1 MKFLD
6 LGRYKSVAIGLAAF
20 MLLIGLVLGFN
31 MYMSQLFSNDLS
43 GVKYLS
49 RQQVQPAVVVAN
61 SHAIAARLK
70 SHESIN
76 DAFSDLRAAATD
88 IDQTLNSLA
97 NTATVT
103 DEQGRMYSFSSMH
116 DEPAASTLQSAARS
130 WNSYKTKLDVVLRLS
145 GNPYDT
151 DASGVMTLN
160 ERGQRLAEALA
171 ALTPFEEKVQKELSA
186 AFKTVSE
193 QLEAN
198 GKSRVGVLRLV
209 QIAAIVIALGGLI
222 AILSYLGGTL
232 RSEEIQSGLARKE
245 TTNILRTVN
254 EGLFLLDRNQRIGS
268 ERSLAMANI
277 FRREDLDGMTFEG
290 LLRNIVPEKTLKTA
304 QDYVTLLWGERVNEK
319 LVKTINPLNEVEVH
333 FDNPAGGFDTHFL
346 EFDFNR
352 VKSDGQLTHLLVTV
366 NDVTKRVMLARE
378 LQESQEKAQAQL
390 DLLLRILHVDP
401 STLTG
406 FLTDAETSLKMVN
419 TILRE
424 PAREESVFR
433 SKIDNIYR
441 QIHAVKGESSALGL
455 KTVEQRAHSFE
466 ESLSEIKSR
475 TSISGND
482 FLPLVVKLDDLFN
495 HLAQVREMLGRLVDL
510 HQAIATRRASETGTK
525 TTQKT
530 EVDSEEVNDWLANAN
545 NDDPREGTS
554 ALESLMS
561 GNGLKRTLDKLAQK
575 VADNSAKQVELETTG
590 LETVPEAYRRA
601 IKDIT
606 IQLVRNAVVHGIEA
620 PAERKGTNKP
630 EFGQLS
636 IEFADHG
643 ANGVEL
649 TVKDDGRG
657 LQLDRIKQVAI
668 ERGLLSAGQAA
679 LLDQRQTMALIFRPG
694 FSTADG
700 VTSDAG
706 RGAGM
711 DLVRVVVA
719 ELNGR
724 VGMSTAKGRYTKF
737 KVWLPPLSQAVVAA

>member
-6 LGRYKSVAIGLAAF
+6 LGRYKSIAMGLAAF
-20 MLLIGLVLGFN
+20 MLLIGMVLGFN

-43 GVKYLS
+43 GVKFLA
-49 RQQVQPAVVVAN
+49 RQQLQPAVITAN
-61 SHAIAARLK
+61 THTLAARLK
-70 SHESIN
+70 THEAIT
-76 DAFSDLRAAATD
+76 DAFSELRNAANSV
-88 IDQTLNSLA
+88 DQTLASLA
-97 NTATVT
+97 NDGSVT
-103 DEQGRMYSFSSMH
+103 DDQGAIYSFSSMR
-116 DEPAASTLQSAARS
+116 DEPAASTLQSAQKRWGA
-130 WNSYKTKLDVVLRLS
+130 YKTKLDTVLRLV
-145 GNPYDT
+145 GNPYET
-151 DASGVMTLN
+151 DANGAISLN
-160 ERGQRLAEALA
+160 ERGQRLAQ
-171 ALTPFEEKVQKELSA
+171 ALTELTPLEVSMQKELSA

-198 GKSRVGVLRLV
+198 GKARVALLRIV
-209 QIAAIVIALGGLI
+209 QIASIIIALGGLI

-232 RSEEIQSGLARKE
+232 RAEEVQSGLARKE
-245 TTNILRTVN
+245 TADILRTVN
-254 EGLFLLDRNQRIGS
+254 EGLFLLDRNQRIGT
-268 ERSLAMANI
+268 ERSLALANI
-277 FRREDLDGMTFEG
+277 FHRDDLDGMTFEN

-333 FDNPAGGFDTHFL
+333 FDNPNGGFETHFL

-352 VKSDGQLTHLLVTV
+352 VKSDGQLSHLLVTV

-401 STLTG
+401 ASLTG
-406 FLTDAETSLKMVN
+406 FLGDAETSLKMVN

-424 PAREESVFR
+424 PAREEAMFR

-441 QIHAVKGESSALGL
+441 QIHAVKGEASALGL
-455 KTVEQRAHSFE
+455 KTVEQRAHAFE
-466 ESLSEIKSR
+466 ESLNDIKTR
-475 TSISGND
+475 ANISGND

-510 HQAIATRRASETGTK
+510 HQAIATRRASETRTS
-525 TTQKT
+525 QKT
-530 EVDSEEVNDWLANAN
+530 EVDSEEINDWLANDSSEDA
-545 NDDPREGTS
+545 REGTS
-554 ALESLMS
+554 ALEALMS

-575 VADNSAKQVELETTG
+575 VADNSTKQVELECSG
-590 LETVPEAYRRA
+590 LESVPEVYRRSV
-601 IKDIT
+601 KDIA
-606 IQLVRNAVVHGIEA
+606 IQLVRNAVVHGIET
-620 PAERKGTNKP
+620 PAERRNANKP

-636 IEFADHG
+636 IEFIDHG
-643 ANGVEL
+643 AQGMDL
-649 TVKDDGRG
+649 IVKDDGGG
-657 LQLDRIKQVAI
+657 LPLERIKQVAI
-668 ERGLLSAGQAA
+668 ERGLLSAAQAA

-694 FSTADG
+694 FSTAEE
-700 VTSDAG
+700 VTGDAG

-711 DLVRVVVA
+711 DLVRVLVA

-737 KVWLPPLSQAVVAA
+737 KIWLPAPSQAAAA

>member
-6 LGRYKSVAIGLAAF
+6 LGRYKSIAMGLAAF

-43 GVKYLS
+43 GVKYLA
-49 RQQVQPAVVVAN
+49 RQQIQPAVITAN
-61 SHAIAARLK
+61 THALAARLK
-70 SHESIN
+70 THEPIV
-76 DAFSDLRAAATD
+76 DAFTELRSAANSV
-88 IDQTLNSLA
+88 DQTLGSLA
-97 NTATVT
+97 NDGSIT
-103 DEQGRMYSFSSMH
+103 DDQGHLYSFASMR
-116 DEPAASTLQSAARS
+116 DEPAASTLVSAQKRWS
-130 WNSYKTKLDVVLRLS
+130 TYKAKLDTVLRL
-145 GNPYDT
+145 GGANPYQ
-151 DASGVMTLN
+151 SENNIVSLN
-160 ERGQRLAEALA
+160 ERGQRLTQALVE
-171 ALTPFEEKVQKELSA
+171 LDPLETTMQKELSG
-186 AFKTVSE
+186 AFQTVGE

-198 GKSRVGVLRLV
+198 GKSRIGMLRIV
-209 QIAAIVIALGGLI
+209 QIASIVIALCGLI

-232 RSEEIQSGLARKE
+232 RAEEVQSGLARKE
-245 TTNILRTVN
+245 TADILRTVN

-268 ERSLAMANI
+268 ERSLALATT
-277 FRREDLDGMTFEG
+277 FRRDDLDGLTFEG

-304 QDYVTLLWGERVNEK
+304 QDYVQLLWGERVNEK

-352 VKSDGQLTHLLVTV
+352 VKSDGQLSHLLVTV

-401 STLTG
+401 ASLTG

-424 PAREESVFR
+424 PAREEEMFR

-441 QIHAVKGESSALGL
+441 QIHAVKGEASALGL
-455 KTVEQRAHSFE
+455 KTVEQRAHGFE
-466 ESLSEIKSR
+466 ESLNDIKAR
-475 TSISGND
+475 TTISGND

-510 HQAIATRRASETGTK
+510 HQAIATRRASESSTP
-525 TTQKT
+525 QKT
-530 EVDSEEVNDWLANAN
+530 EVDSEEVNDWLSSRNAE
-545 NDDPREGTS
+545 DALEGTS
-554 ALESLMS
+554 ALEALMS
-561 GNGLKRTLDKLAQK
+561 GNGMKRTLDKLAQK
-575 VADNSAKQVELETTG
+575 VADNSTKQVELECTG
-590 LETVPEAYRRA
+590 LESVPEAYRRA
-601 IKDIT
+601 IKDIA
-606 IQLVRNAVVHGIEA
+606 IQLVRNAVVHGIET
-620 PAERKGTNKP
+620 PAERRKSNKS

-643 ANGVEL
+643 AQGMEL
-649 TVKDDGRG
+649 TVKDDGAG
-657 LQLDRIKQVAI
+657 LQLDRIKRVAI

-679 LLDQRQTMALIFRPG
+679 VLDQRQTMALIFRPG
-694 FSTADG
+694 FSTADE

-711 DLVRVVVA
+711 DLVRVLVA

-737 KVWLPPLSQAVVAA
+737 KIWLPVPSQAAAA

>member
-1 MKFLD
+1 M
-6 LGRYKSVAIGLAAF
+6 GLAAF

-43 GVKYLS
+43 GVKYLA
-49 RQQVQPAVVVAN
+49 RQQIQPAVVTAN

-70 SHESIN
+70 THEAIS
-76 DAFSDLRAAATD
+76 DAFNELRNAATS
-88 IDQTLNSLA
+88 IDQTLSNLA
-97 NTATVT
+97 NDGSVT
-103 DEQGRMYSFSSMH
+103 DDQGRVYGFSSMR
-116 DEPAASTLQSAARS
+116 DEPAASTLQSAEKR
-130 WNSYKTKLDVVLRLS
+130 WNAYKAKLDTVLRLS
-145 GNPYDT
+145 GNPYET
-151 DASGVMTLN
+151 APNGVIGLN
-160 ERGQRLAEALA
+160 ERGQRLSQALA
-171 ALTPFEEKVQKELSA
+171 ELEPLEATMQKELSA

-198 GKSRVGVLRLV
+198 GKSRVGVLRIV
-209 QIAAIVIALGGLI
+209 QIASIVIALAGLI

-232 RSEEIQSGLARKE
+232 RAEEIQSGLARKE
-245 TTNILRTVN
+245 TADILRTVN

-268 ERSLAMANI
+268 ERSLALANI
-277 FRREDLDGMTFEG
+277 FRRDDLDGMTFEQ
-290 LLRNIVPEKTLKTA
+290 LLRNIVPEKTMKTA

-333 FDNPAGGFDTHFL
+333 FDNPGGGFDTHFL

-366 NDVTKRVMLARE
+366 NDVSKRVMLARE
-378 LQESQEKAQAQL
+378 LIESQEKAQAQL

-401 STLTG
+401 ESLTG
-406 FLTDAETSLKMVN
+406 FLSDAETSLKMVN

-424 PAREESVFR
+424 PAREESMFR

-441 QIHAVKGESSALGL
+441 QIHAVKGEASALGL
-455 KTVEQRAHSFE
+455 KTVEQRAHAFE
-466 ESLSEIKSR
+466 DSLGEIKGR
-475 TSISGND
+475 NAISGND

-510 HQAIATRRASETGTK
+510 HQAIATRRASESGTK
-525 TTQKT
+525 SSAQKT
-530 EVDSEEVNDWLANAN
+530 EVDSEEVNDWLASSN
-545 NDDPREGTS
+545 NGDPREGTS
-554 ALESLMS
+554 ALEALMS

-575 VADNSAKQVELETTG
+575 VADNSTKQVELECSG
-590 LETVPEAYRRA
+590 LESVPEKYRRS
-601 IKDIT
+601 IKDIA
-606 IQLVRNAVVHGIEA
+606 IQLVRNAVVHGIET
-620 PAERKGTNKP
+620 PAERRTANKS

-643 ANGVEL
+643 SQGMEL
-649 TVKDDGRG
+649 TVKDDGCG
-657 LQLDRIKQVAI
+657 LQLERIKQVAV

-694 FSTADG
+694 FSTAED

-711 DLVRVVVA
+711 DLVRVLVA

-737 KVWLPPLSQAVVAA
+737 KIWLPAPSQAAAA

>member
-6 LGRYKSVAIGLAAF
+6 LGRYKSVAMGLAAF
-20 MLLIGLVLGFN
+20 MLLIGMVLGFN
-31 MYMSQLFSNDLS
+31 MYMSQLFSKDLS

-49 RQQVQPAVVVAN
+49 RQQIQPAVIVAN
-61 SHAIAARLK
+61 SHTVAARLK
-70 SHESIN
+70 THEDIS
-76 DAFSDLRAAATD
+76 DAFNEMRVATNS
-88 IDQTLNSLA
+88 IDQTLGSLA
-97 NTATVT
+97 NDGTVT
-103 DEQGRMYSFSSMH
+103 DDLGRIYSFSSMQ
-116 DEPAASTLQSAARS
+116 DEPAASTLQSASKR
-130 WNSYKTKLDVVLRLS
+130 WNTYKAKLDTVLRLS

-151 DASGVMTLN
+151 DANGVISLN
-160 ERGQRLAEALA
+160 ERGQRLSQAVAELA
-171 ALTPFEEKVQKELSA
+171 PLEAMMQKELSA

-198 GKSRVGVLRLV
+198 GKSRVGTLRIV
-209 QIAAIVIALGGLI
+209 QIASIIIALAGLI

-232 RSEEIQSGLARKE
+232 RAEEIQSGLARKE
-245 TTNILRTVN
+245 TADILRTVN

-268 ERSLAMANI
+268 ERSLALANI
-277 FRREDLDGMTFEG
+277 FRRDDLDGMTFEA

-304 QDYVTLLWGERVNEK
+304 QDYVQLLWGERVNEK

-333 FDNPAGGFDTHFL
+333 FDNPGGGFDTHFL

-352 VKSDGQLTHLLVTV
+352 VKSEGQLSHLLVTV

-401 STLTG
+401 ESLTG
-406 FLTDAETSLKMVN
+406 FLSDAETSLKMVN

-424 PAREESVFR
+424 PAREEDMFR
-433 SKIDNIYR
+433 KKIDNIYR
-441 QIHAVKGESSALGL
+441 QIHAVKGEASALGL
-455 KTVEQRAHSFE
+455 KTVEQRAHAFE
-466 ESLSEIKSR
+466 DSLNEIKGR
-475 TSISGND
+475 NSISGND

-510 HQAIATRRASETGTK
+510 HQAIATRRASETHSSSE
-525 TTQKT
+525 QKT
-530 EVDSEEVNDWLANAN
+530 EINSEEVNDWLANN
-545 NDDPREGTS
+545 NAEDPREGTS
-554 ALESLMS
+554 ALEALMS

-575 VADNSAKQVELETTG
+575 VADSSTKQVELECSG
-590 LETVPEAYRRA
+590 LETVPEVYRRSV
-601 IKDIT
+601 KDIA
-606 IQLVRNAVVHGIEA
+606 IQLVRNAVVHGVET
-620 PAERKGTNKP
+620 PAERRMASKP

-636 IEFADHG
+636 IEFNDLG
-643 ANGVEL
+643 TKGLEL

-657 LQLDRIKQVAI
+657 LQLDRIKQVAV

-679 LLDQRQTMALIFRPG
+679 LLDQRQAMALIFRPG
-694 FSTADG
+694 FSTADD

-711 DLVRVVVA
+711 DLVRVLVA

-737 KVWLPPLSQAVVAA
+737 KIWLPAPSQAAAA